1 MAPSAESSEMWILG
15 KVTQLLDQGMA
26 NLGCGGRHRAP
37 QKGAVNKGNFY
48 KWKETNYEG
57 SWKFFL
63 RVSWEVFNHTVPRS
77 QTLTTALRL

>member
-48 KWKETNYEG
+48 KWKETNYEDLG
-57 SWKFFL
+57 SFSSECLGRF
-63 RVSWEVFNHTVPRS
+63 
-77 QTLTTALRL
+77 LTTQCLIPKLSQQL